1 MQICH
6 KGHKGHKEKVG
17 DLVDNVL
24 LEEHDKVIIRK
35 AAVQRTELH
44 AQDDTFVVLSSSALS
59 TALSQQQI
67 VDAVSASLKVC
78 MVFHLLNTLC
88 VLAVQPNMVFGCS
101 AHLVFLAVLPN
112 MGCVRSNSVLCCSLQ
127 WSCKYEWTLACDLR
141 WTGQAAVQSRELG
154 KNHYQDRIERRG

>member
-1 MQICH
+1 MQISH

-24 LEEHDKVIIRK
+24 LEEHDKVVIRK

-59 TALSQQQI
+59 RALSQQQI

-78 MVFHLLNTLC
+78 TCTVFHLHNTLR
-88 VLAVQPNMVFGCS
+88 VLAVQPI
-101 AHLVFLAVLPN
+101 
-112 MGCVRSNSVLCCSLQ
+112 MGCDRPNSALCCG
-127 WSCKYEWTLACDLR
+127 LR
-141 WTGQAAVQSRELG
+141 
-154 KNHYQDRIERRG
+154 